1 MKISYSQRR
10 GQANITEFDG
20 VININSFE
28 ALKEV
33 AKFDHVLAELGEWTD
48 EKTGRKEFH
57 HRADKCFICADVIG
71 MDVDNSHS
79 DNPADWFTPEILF
92 QKLPR
97 VKFAFIYS
105 RNHMKEKDGK
115 APRPKFH
122 LYFPLSRELK
132 SAKEATGLKNKL
144 MNCLPNIF
152 DEACKDATRLFF
164 GVENPDG
171 GEING
176 KICIDDFLQN
186 IGKTKESR
194 ATIPQGERNSK
205 LYNYAVGYLMNF
217 TLETAL
223 KKYDAKAAICEPPL
237 ERAEIEKIFSSA
249 QKSDLVRARY
259 LASDKIKESGDD
271 LQHARNEFELEVQQ
285 ITTDAKI
292 ISEAWKT
299 AIKLIQKNIKEPRQS
314 SRIEKIPLTSRHVEN
329 LLKENNITLRLN
341 VVTQEY
347 EVIGLPE
354 DSEYTPEFYANLHEA
369 DKKRMGTLII
379 IDFLTPALKDR
390 NYSFSEKNL
399 KNIVTNIFLAH
410 EYNPVAEMMRAT
422 AWDGEDRISKLCGI
436 LGIESNPLYCT
447 YLKKWLI
454 QGAAM
459 AFNDKGRP
467 YGNEFVLVLQGAQGI
482 GKTSFF
488 EVLALRP
495 EWFNSGVIVDV
506 FNKDSLIQLDQAF
519 INEIGEYDQTQ
530 KKEQSALREVISR
543 PISKYRLPY
552 GESHISRIRRCIFG
566 ATVNAER
573 FIMNADGGTRRDAVI
588 KLTKDFH
595 AEIRELSDD
604 WIIQLWAQAF
614 SLYCANT
621 KGFRL
626 TYEERQK
633 QERLNADV
641 VALLPGEQELD
652 EWLDWSKPV
661 DEWNLT
667 TASQIIELTGLR
679 TLTAR
684 KLGRALTRV
693 AQRDKRVIIKR
704 DRIRGTLYLLPPVLQ
719 LSNINAYGDID
730 DIDFSEKAESVSVG
744 KVDVVNETNDLTV
757 IKIHNELFNSYKKNR
772 VKTDFQA
779 FVRSFGTDTLSDLK
793 GEEITYQEAE
803 KLRADIIAYH
813 ERRIAA

>member
-10 GQANITEFDG
+10 GQANRTEFDG

-28 ALKEV
+28 GLKEV

-57 HRADKCFICADVIG
+57 HRADKCFIYTDVIG
-71 MDVDNSHS
+71 MDIDNSHS
-79 DNPADWFTPEILF
+79 DNPADWFTPEILS
-92 QKLPR
+92 QKLPG
-97 VKFAFIYS
+97 VKFVFIYS
-105 RNHMKEKDGK
+105 RNNMKEKDGK

-122 LYFPLSRELK
+122 IYFILHQEIKSAERIKELK
-132 SAKEATGLKNKL
+132 AKL
-144 MNCLPNIF
+144 MNYLPNIF

-171 GEING
+171 GEMHG
-176 KICIDDFLQN
+176 KICIDEFLQN

-271 LQHARNEFELEVQQ
+271 FQHARNEFELEVQQ

-436 LGIESNPLYCT
+436 LGIESNLLYCT

-641 VALLPGEQELD
+641 VALLPGEQELY
-652 EWLDWSKPV
+652 EWLDWDKPI
-661 DEWNLT
+661 DEWQLT
-667 TASQIIELTGLR
+667 SASQFIELTGLKS
-679 TLTAR
+679 LTAR
-684 KLGRALTRV
+684 KLGRALTRIV
-693 AQRDKRVIIKR
+693 EKDKRVAVKR
-704 DRIRGTLYLLPPVLQ
+704 DRIRGNLYLLPPVLQ
-719 LSNINAYGDID
+719 LSNTHAYEGIKLVD
-730 DIDFSEKAESVSVG
+730 DSKTPENVDMSAALPESNDAAELIRIHEVLFQDYRQKKYKITFQAYVES
-744 KVDVVNETNDLTV
+744 TV
-757 IKIHNELFNSYKKNR
+757 IK
-772 VKTDFQA
+772 
-779 FVRSFGTDTLSDLK
+779 TLSDFMKKEL
-793 GEEITYQEAE
+793 TPDDAE

-813 ERRIAA
+813 KRRIAA